1 MRYRTTITTLVA
13 ALALAACGG
22 ADDTADVTTDPD
34 AAEDAVEDALDETD
48 EQSDLDFDRDA
59 VEAEARALLGRA
71 EDEITEDEMTRIMR
85 RGEEEFAGTMDL
97 RPGRMNLELDDDG
110 SGTYVVSRV
119 VVEVPDG
126 DSIVVE

>member
-1 MRYRTTITTLVA
+1 MRHRSAIATLIA

-22 ADDTADVTTDPD
+22 ADDTGDVTADPD
-34 AAEDAVEDALDETD
+34 AAEDAVEDALDEAED
-48 EQSDLDFDRDA
+48 QPELDVDREA

-71 EDEITEDEMTRIMR
+71 EDEITEDEMTRVLR

-119 VVEVPDG
+119 TVEVSDG
-126 DSIVVE
+126 DPIVVE